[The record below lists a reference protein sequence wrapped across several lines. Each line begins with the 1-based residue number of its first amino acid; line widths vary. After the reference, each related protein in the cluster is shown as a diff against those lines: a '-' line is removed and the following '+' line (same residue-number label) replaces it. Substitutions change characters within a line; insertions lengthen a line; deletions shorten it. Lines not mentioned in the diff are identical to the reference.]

1 MPRSKQTPL
10 AKHYDEKY
18 EINNL
23 LEIGIDEAGRGPLF
37 GRVYTAAV
45 ILPKHDNF
53 DFKKMKDSKKFS
65 SEKKINEVAEHI
77 KEHAVAWAVTYNDET
92 TIDKINI
99 RQSVL
104 KSMHE
109 SIRTVITDTSYATDS
124 YGNIVEDKEDKE
136 DNEDNMHGKSESSY
150 FLLVD
155 GNDFR
160 PYMRYTEEGL
170 MPVNHVC
177 IEGGDNKYCAIAA
190 ASILAKTERDKY
202 IQDLC
207 KENPELVDKYGIDK
221 NKGYGTKQHIDG
233 IKNNGISKWH
243 RKSYGICKDYC

>member
-1 MPRSKQTPL
+1 MSRSKQVPL
-10 AKHYDEKY
+10 AKHYNENY
-18 EINNL
+18 EINNM
-23 LEIGIDEAGRGPLF
+23 LEIGIDEAGRGPLL

-45 ILPKHDNF
+45 ILPKDN
-53 DFKKMKDSKKFS
+53 DFEFEKMKDSKKFS
-65 SEKKINEVAEHI
+65 SEKKINEVAEYI

-109 SIRTVITDTSYATDS
+109 SIKTVISEVSYVTDIC
-124 YGNIVEDKEDKE
+124 GNIVKDS
-136 DNEDNMHGKSESSY
+136 DNKPYGESTY

-155 GNDFR
+155 GNDFK
-160 PYMRYTEEGL
+160 PYMRYTDEGL
-170 MPVNHVC
+170 MPINHVC

-202 IQDLC
+202 IDELC
-207 KENPELVDKYGIDK
+207 KENPELIEKYGIDK
-221 NKGYGTKQHIDG
+221 NKGYGTKQHLEG

-243 RKSYGICKDYC
+243 RKTYGICKDYC